1 MLRALTD
8 KVDSR
13 QGEMHSGGREMKMLR
28 QNQEE
33 MLEIKT
39 TVTNA
44 KNAFDG
50 FIRRRGMLRKVSELG
65 DVSVEI
71 SRTESEE
78 DKD

>member
-1 MLRALTD
+1 
-8 KVDSR
+8 
-13 QGEMHSGGREMKMLR
+13 
-28 QNQEE
+28 

-50 FIRRRGMLRKVSELG
+50 FIRRRDMLRKASELG